1 MLVGVS
7 LIVDE
12 VDDNDTSVVMI
23 DVTGGGGTFTSK
35 EVPWGKILAILLPL
49 CILILLLVS
58 IAIGVVI
65 SYVSDLFQL
74 SEGQYGDGDEYG
86 YRLDIDSD
94 LYFDLG
100 ANKNGFQ
107 ANDEIPS
114 FDSTVYIEGTC
125 IDEPDYYCGGSGV
138 IVSSRWV
145 FTAAHVAIDLDV
157 SDTYVVIGSDYEN
170 YEDAVAVSE
179 IFVHPSYIDEEYD
192 YDFAMLKLE
201 WNVNQQYVAGWVGDR
216 EDLDLISREAY
227 ISGFGDLDEEFADCG
242 KACLEDQ
249 SGYFSQ
255 RRAWTNIIDRVTGS
269 ATTGN
274 SYIVYDF
281 DSPDGKNN
289 SLRKGSSGFSY
300 DQGDFSYAGK
310 GSSSQEPTNLEGTS
324 VFGDSGGPMYAN
336 LGGEWL
342 VVAVTA
348 HGGEYSDYGDVAFNS
363 RVSVYYDWICSHSDS
378 GARITNC

>member
-1 MLVGVS
+1 M
-7 LIVDE
+7 DE
-12 VDDNDTSVVMI
+12 LDDNDASVIVI
-23 DVTGGGGTFTSK
+23 DVTGAGADFTNK
-35 EVPWGKILAILLPL
+35 AVPWGKILAFLLPL
-49 CILILLLVS
+49 GILFLLLVS
-58 IAIGVVI
+58 ISVGVVI
-65 SYVSDLFQL
+65 SYVSDLL
-74 SEGQYGDGDEYG
+74 EMPEGQLGDGDEYG
-86 YRLDIDSD
+86 YRLDVDSD

-100 ANKNGFQ
+100 ANKNGFR
-107 ANDEIPS
+107 ANGEIPS

-125 IDEPDYYCGGSGV
+125 IDEPDYYCSGSGV

-157 SDTYVVIGSDYEN
+157 SDTYVAIGSDYEN
-170 YEDAVAVSE
+170 YEDAVSVSE
-179 IFVHPSYIDEEYD
+179 IFIHPSYKDEDYD
-192 YDFAMLKLE
+192 YDFAILKLGRS
-201 WNVNQQYVAGWVGDR
+201 VNQQYISEWVGDR
-216 EDLDLISREAY
+216 EDFDLINSKAY

-281 DSPDGKNN
+281 DSPDGENN

-310 GSSSQEPTNLEGTS
+310 GSSSQVSTNLEGTS

-336 LGGEWL
+336 LEGEWL

>member
-1 MLVGVS
+1 MLEEIG
-7 LIVDE
+7 LIVEE
-12 VDDNDTSVVMI
+12 VDNNQPPVVII
-23 DVTGGGGTFTSK
+23 DIEKDRSNSHNK
-35 EVPWGKILAILLPL
+35 AVPWGKILAILLPI
-49 CILILLLVS
+49 CVLILLLVS

-65 SYVSDLFQL
+65 SYVSDLFEL
-74 SEGQYGDGDEYG
+74 PEGQFGDGDEYG

-100 ANKNGFQ
+100 ANKNGFG

-114 FDSTVYIEGTC
+114 FDSTVFIQGTC
-125 IDEPDYYCGGSGV
+125 IDDPEYYCSGSGV
-138 IVSSRWV
+138 VISSRWV
-145 FTAAHVAIDLDV
+145 FTAAHVAIGLDV

-170 YEDAVAVSE
+170 YEDAIAVSE
-179 IFVHPSYIDEEYD
+179 IFIYPSYKDEEYN

-201 WNVNQQYVAGWVGDR
+201 WSVNQQYISGWVGDR
-216 EDLDLISREAY
+216 EDLDLINSKAY

-242 KACLEDQ
+242 KACLDDQ
-249 SGYFSQ
+249 DGYFSQ

-269 ATTGN
+269 TTTGN

-289 SLRKGSSGFSY
+289 SLRKGNSGFSY

-310 GSSSQEPTNLEGTS
+310 GSSSSDPTNLEGTS

-336 LGGEWL
+336 LEGEWL

-363 RVSVYYDWICSHSDS
+363 RVSVYYDWICSHSNND
-378 GARITNC
+378 ARITNC

>member
-1 MLVGVS
+1 M
-7 LIVDE
+7 DE
-12 VDDNDTSVVMI
+12 VDDNGPSVVII
-23 DVTGGGGTFTSK
+23 DVK
-35 EVPWGKILAILLPL
+35 ENRPNSHKKAVPWSKILAILLPI
-49 CILILLLVS
+49 CVLILLLVS

-65 SYVSDLFQL
+65 SYVSDLFEL
-74 SEGQYGDGDEYG
+74 PEGQSGDGDEYG

-107 ANDEIPS
+107 ANDEVPS
-114 FDSTVYIEGTC
+114 FDSTVFIEGTC
-125 IDEPDYYCGGSGV
+125 IDDPEYYCSGSGV
-138 IVSSRWV
+138 VISSRWV
-145 FTAAHVAIDLDV
+145 FTAAHVAIGLDV

-170 YEDAVAVSE
+170 YEDAIAVSE
-179 IFVHPSYIDEEYD
+179 IFIHPSYKDEEYD

-201 WNVNQQYVAGWVGDR
+201 WSVNQQYISGWVGDR
-216 EDLDLISREAY
+216 EDLDLINSKAY

-249 SGYFSQ
+249 NGYFSQ

-269 ATTGN
+269 TTIGN

-289 SLRKGSSGFSY
+289 SLRKGNSGFSY

-336 LGGEWL
+336 IDGAWL

-363 RVSVYYDWICSHSDS
+363 RVSVYYDWICSHSNSD
-378 GARITNC
+378 ARITNC

>member
-1 MLVGVS
+1 MHEEADNVS
-7 LIVDE
+7 SIL
-12 VDDNDTSVVMI
+12 MI
-23 DVTGGGGTFTSK
+23 DTAGGELNVTK
-35 EVPWGKILAILLPL
+35 NAIPWTKILAILVP
-49 CILILLLVS
+49 IGIFIVLLVS
-58 IAIGVVI
+58 ISIGVVI
-65 SYVSDLFQL
+65 SYVKELVAEP
-74 SEGQYGDGDEYG
+74 EGEYGDGDEYG
-86 YRLDIDSD
+86 YRLDVDSD

-100 ANKNGFQ
+100 ANKNGFW

-125 IDEPDYYCGGSGV
+125 MDDPEYYCSGSGV

-170 YEDAVAVSE
+170 YEDAVYVSE
-179 IFVHPSYIDEEYD
+179 IFIHPSYKDEDFD
-192 YDFAMLKLE
+192 YDFAMLKLGRS
-201 WNVNQQYVAGWVGDR
+201 VNQQYIAGWVGDR
-216 EDLDLISREAY
+216 EDLDLVSTKAY
-227 ISGFGDLDEEFADCG
+227 VSGFGDLDEEFADCG

-249 SGYFSQ
+249 SGFFSQ
-255 RRAWTNIIDRVTGS
+255 RRAWTNIIDRVTGGE
-269 ATTGN
+269 ATGN

-310 GSSSQEPTNLEGTS
+310 GSSSQEPTNLEGSS

-336 LGGEWL
+336 LEGVWL

>member
-348 HGGEYSDYGDVAFNS
+348 HGGEYSDYGDVSFNS

>member
-1 MLVGVS
+1 
-7 LIVDE
+7 VDE
-12 VDDNDTSVVMI
+12 MDDNGSPVVII
-23 DVTGGGGTFTSK
+23 DVTRNRANMPNKAF
-35 EVPWGKILAILLPL
+35 PWGKILAILLPL

-65 SYVSDLFQL
+65 SYVSDLFKL
-74 SEGQYGDGDEYG
+74 PEGQSGDGDEYG

-100 ANKNGFQ
+100 ANRNGFQ
-107 ANDEIPS
+107 VNDEIPS

-125 IDEPDYYCGGSGV
+125 IDDPDYYCSGSGV

-170 YEDAVAVSE
+170 YEDAVSVSE
-179 IFVHPSYIDEEYD
+179 IFIHPSYKDEDYD
-192 YDFAMLKLE
+192 YDFAMLKLD
-201 WNVNQQYVAGWVGDR
+201 WGVNQQYITGWIGDR
-216 EDLDLISREAY
+216 EDLDLISTKAY

-242 KACLEDQ
+242 KACLEDN

-269 ATTGN
+269 ANSGN

-281 DSPDGKNN
+281 DSPDGNNN

-336 LGGEWL
+336 LDGVWL

-363 RVSVYYDWICSHSDS
+363 RVSVYYDWICSHSET

>member
-1 MLVGVS
+1 VNG
-7 LIVDE
+7 
-12 VDDNDTSVVMI
+12 VDDNDASLVMI
-23 DVTGGGGTFTSK
+23 DVAGGKSNTTNKGISF
-35 EVPWGKILAILLPL
+35 GKILAVLLSL
-49 CILILLLVS
+49 GVLFLILLS
-58 IAIGVVI
+58 ISIGIVI
-65 SYVSDLFQL
+65 SYVSDLFEMP
-74 SEGQYGDGDEYG
+74 EGQSGDGDEYG
-86 YRLDIDSD
+86 YRLDVDSD

-100 ANKNGFQ
+100 ANKNGFW

-125 IDEPDYYCGGSGV
+125 IDDPEYYCTGSGV

-170 YEDAVAVSE
+170 YEDAVYVSE
-179 IFVHPSYIDEEYD
+179 IFIHPSYKDEGYH
-192 YDFAMLKLE
+192 YDFAVLKLGRS
-201 WNVNQQYVAGWVGDR
+201 VNQQYIAGWIGDR
-216 EDLDLISREAY
+216 EDLDLISTKAY
-227 ISGFGDLDEEFADCG
+227 ISGFGGLDEEFADCG

-249 SGYFSQ
+249 SGFFSQ
-255 RRAWTNIIDRVTGS
+255 RRAWTNIIDRVTGGG
-269 ATTGN
+269 TTGN

-310 GSSSQEPTNLEGTS
+310 GSSSQEPTNLEGSS

-336 LGGEWL
+336 LEGVWL

>member
-1 MLVGVS
+1 M
-7 LIVDE
+7 DE
-12 VDDNDTSVVMI
+12 LDDNDASVIVI
-23 DVTGGGGTFTSK
+23 DVTGAGADFTNK
-35 EVPWGKILAILLPL
+35 AVPWGKILAFLLPL
-49 CILILLLVS
+49 GILFLLLVS
-58 IAIGVVI
+58 ISVGVVI
-65 SYVSDLFQL
+65 SYVSDLL
-74 SEGQYGDGDEYG
+74 EMPEGQLGDGDEYG
-86 YRLDIDSD
+86 YRLDVDSD

-100 ANKNGFQ
+100 ANKNGFR
-107 ANDEIPS
+107 ANGEIPS

-125 IDEPDYYCGGSGV
+125 IDEPDYYCSGSGV

-157 SDTYVVIGSDYEN
+157 SDTYVAIGSDYEN
-170 YEDAVAVSE
+170 YEDVVSVSE
-179 IFVHPSYIDEEYD
+179 IFIHPSYKDEDYD
-192 YDFAMLKLE
+192 YDFAILKLGRS
-201 WNVNQQYVAGWVGDR
+201 VNQQYISEWVGDR
-216 EDLDLISREAY
+216 EDFDLINSKAY

-269 ATTGN
+269 STTGN

-281 DSPDGKNN
+281 DSPDGENN

-310 GSSSQEPTNLEGTS
+310 GSSSQEATNLEGTS

-336 LGGEWL
+336 LEGEWL

>member
-1 MLVGVS
+1 M
-7 LIVDE
+7 DE
-12 VDDNDTSVVMI
+12 VDDNGPSVVII
-23 DVTGGGGTFTSK
+23 DVK
-35 EVPWGKILAILLPL
+35 ENRPNLHKKAVPWSKILAILLPI
-49 CILILLLVS
+49 CVLILLLVS

-65 SYVSDLFQL
+65 SYVSDLFEL
-74 SEGQYGDGDEYG
+74 PEGQSGDGDEYG

-107 ANDEIPS
+107 ANDEVPS
-114 FDSTVYIEGTC
+114 FDSTVFIEGTC
-125 IDEPDYYCGGSGV
+125 IDDPEYYCSGSGV
-138 IVSSRWV
+138 VISSRWV
-145 FTAAHVAIDLDV
+145 FTAAHVAIGLDV

-170 YEDAVAVSE
+170 YEDAIAVSE
-179 IFVHPSYIDEEYD
+179 IFIHPSYKDEEYD

-201 WNVNQQYVAGWVGDR
+201 WSVNQQYISGWVGDR
-216 EDLDLISREAY
+216 EDLDLINSKAY

-249 SGYFSQ
+249 NGYFSQ

-269 ATTGN
+269 TTTGN

-289 SLRKGSSGFSY
+289 SLRKGNSGFSY

-336 LGGEWL
+336 IDGAWL

-363 RVSVYYDWICSHSDS
+363 RVSVYYDWICSHSNSD
-378 GARITNC
+378 ARITNC

>member
-1 MLVGVS
+1 VNG
-7 LIVDE
+7 
-12 VDDNDTSVVMI
+12 VDDNEASVVMI
-23 DVTGGGGTFTSK
+23 DVAGGKSNTTNNTISF
-35 EVPWGKILAILLPL
+35 GKILAVLLSL
-49 CILILLLVS
+49 GVLFLILLS
-58 IAIGVVI
+58 ISIGIVI
-65 SYVSDLFQL
+65 SYVSDLFEMP
-74 SEGQYGDGDEYG
+74 EGQSGDGDEYG

-114 FDSTVYIEGTC
+114 FDSTVFVEGTC
-125 IDEPDYYCGGSGV
+125 MDDPEFYCTGSGV

-170 YEDAVAVSE
+170 YEDAVSVSE
-179 IFVHPSYIDEEYD
+179 IFIHPSYKDEEYD

-201 WNVNQQYVAGWVGDR
+201 WSVNQQYVAGWVGDR
-216 EDLDLISREAY
+216 EDLDLISTKAY
-227 ISGFGDLDEEFADCG
+227 ISGFGGLDEEFADCG

-310 GSSSQEPTNLEGTS
+310 GSSSQVPTNLEGTS
-324 VFGDSGGPMYAN
+324 VPGDSGGPMYAN
-336 LGGEWL
+336 LDGGWL

>member
-1 MLVGVS
+1 M
-7 LIVDE
+7 DE
-12 VDDNDTSVVMI
+12 VDDNGPSVVII
-23 DVTGGGGTFTSK
+23 DVK
-35 EVPWGKILAILLPL
+35 ENRPNSHKKAVSWSKILAILLPI
-49 CILILLLVS
+49 CVLILLLVS

-65 SYVSDLFQL
+65 SYVSDLFEL
-74 SEGQYGDGDEYG
+74 PEGQSGDGDEYG

-107 ANDEIPS
+107 ANDEVPS
-114 FDSTVYIEGTC
+114 FDSTVFIEGTC
-125 IDEPDYYCGGSGV
+125 IDDPEYYCSGSGV
-138 IVSSRWV
+138 VISSRWV
-145 FTAAHVAIDLDV
+145 FTAAHVAIGLDV

-170 YEDAVAVSE
+170 YEDAIAVSE
-179 IFVHPSYIDEEYD
+179 IFIHPSYKDEEYD

-201 WNVNQQYVAGWVGDR
+201 WSVNQQYISGWVGDR
-216 EDLDLISREAY
+216 EDLDLINSKAY

-249 SGYFSQ
+249 NGYFSQ

-269 ATTGN
+269 TTIGN

-289 SLRKGSSGFSY
+289 SLRKGNSGFSY

-336 LGGEWL
+336 IDGAWL

-363 RVSVYYDWICSHSDS
+363 RVSVYYDWICSHSNSD
-378 GARITNC
+378 ARITNC

>member
-1 MLVGVS
+1 M
-7 LIVDE
+7 DE
-12 VDDNDTSVVMI
+12 VDDNGPSVVII
-23 DVTGGGGTFTSK
+23 DVK
-35 EVPWGKILAILLPL
+35 ENRPNSHKKAVPWSKILAILLPI
-49 CILILLLVS
+49 CVLILLLVS

-65 SYVSDLFQL
+65 SYVSDLFEL
-74 SEGQYGDGDEYG
+74 PEGQFGDGDEYG
-86 YRLDIDSD
+86 YRLDVDSD

-100 ANKNGFQ
+100 ANKNGFR

-114 FDSTVYIEGTC
+114 FDSTVFIEGTC
-125 IDEPDYYCGGSGV
+125 IDDPEYYCSGSGV
-138 IVSSRWV
+138 VISARWV
-145 FTAAHVAIDLDV
+145 FTAAHVAIGLDV

-170 YEDAVAVSE
+170 YEDAIAVSE
-179 IFVHPSYIDEEYD
+179 IFIHPSYKDEEYD

-201 WNVNQQYVAGWVGDR
+201 WSVNQQYISGWVGDR
-216 EDLDLISREAY
+216 EDLDLINSKAY

-249 SGYFSQ
+249 NGYFSQ

-269 ATTGN
+269 TTIGN

-289 SLRKGSSGFSY
+289 SLRKGNSGFSY

-336 LGGEWL
+336 IDGAWL

-363 RVSVYYDWICSHSDS
+363 RVSVYYDWICSHSNSD
-378 GARITNC
+378 ARITNC

>member
-1 MLVGVS
+1 M
-7 LIVDE
+7 DE
-12 VDDNDTSVVMI
+12 LDDNDASVIVI
-23 DVTGGGGTFTSK
+23 DVTGAGADFTNK
-35 EVPWGKILAILLPL
+35 AVPWGKILAFLLPL
-49 CILILLLVS
+49 GILFLLLVS
-58 IAIGVVI
+58 ISVGVVI
-65 SYVSDLFQL
+65 SYVSDLL
-74 SEGQYGDGDEYG
+74 EMPEGQLGDGDEYG
-86 YRLDIDSD
+86 YRLDVDSD

-100 ANKNGFQ
+100 ANKNGFR
-107 ANDEIPS
+107 ANGEIPS

-125 IDEPDYYCGGSGV
+125 IDEPDYYCSGSGV

-157 SDTYVVIGSDYEN
+157 SDTYVAIGSDYEN
-170 YEDAVAVSE
+170 YEDVVSVSE
-179 IFVHPSYIDEEYD
+179 IFIHPSYKDEDYD
-192 YDFAMLKLE
+192 YDFAILKLGRS
-201 WNVNQQYVAGWVGDR
+201 VNQQYISEWVGDR
-216 EDLDLISREAY
+216 EDFDLINSKAY

-281 DSPDGKNN
+281 DSPDGENN

-300 DQGDFSYAGK
+300 DQGDLSYAGK
-310 GSSSQEPTNLEGTS
+310 GSSSQEATNLEGTS

-336 LGGEWL
+336 LEGEWL

>member
-1 MLVGVS
+1 M
-7 LIVDE
+7 DE
-12 VDDNDTSVVMI
+12 VDDNGPSVVII
-23 DVTGGGGTFTSK
+23 DVK
-35 EVPWGKILAILLPL
+35 ENRPNSHKKAVPWSKILAILLPI
-49 CILILLLVS
+49 CVLILLLVS
-58 IAIGVVI
+58 ITIGVVI
-65 SYVSDLFQL
+65 SYVSDLFEL
-74 SEGQYGDGDEYG
+74 PEGQSGDGDEYG

-107 ANDEIPS
+107 ANDEVPS
-114 FDSTVYIEGTC
+114 FDSTVFIEGTC
-125 IDEPDYYCGGSGV
+125 IDDPEYYCSGSGV
-138 IVSSRWV
+138 VISSRWV
-145 FTAAHVAIDLDV
+145 FTAAHVAIGLDV

-170 YEDAVAVSE
+170 YEDAIAVSE
-179 IFVHPSYIDEEYD
+179 IFIHPSYKDEEYD

-201 WNVNQQYVAGWVGDR
+201 WSVNQQYISGWVGDR
-216 EDLDLISREAY
+216 EDLDLINSKAY

-249 SGYFSQ
+249 NGYFSQ

-269 ATTGN
+269 TTIGN

-289 SLRKGSSGFSY
+289 SLRKGNSGFSY

-336 LGGEWL
+336 IDGAWL

-363 RVSVYYDWICSHSDS
+363 RVSVYYDWICSHSNSD
-378 GARITNC
+378 ARITNC

>member
-1 MLVGVS
+1 
-7 LIVDE
+7 
-12 VDDNDTSVVMI
+12 MI
-23 DVTGGGGTFTSK
+23 DVAGGKSNTTNNTIPF
-35 EVPWGKILAILLPL
+35 GKILAVLLSL
-49 CILILLLVS
+49 GVLFLILLS
-58 IAIGVVI
+58 ISIGIVI
-65 SYVSDLFQL
+65 SYVSDLFEMP
-74 SEGQYGDGDEYG
+74 EGQSGDGDEYG

-114 FDSTVYIEGTC
+114 FDSTVFVEGTC
-125 IDEPDYYCGGSGV
+125 MDDPEFYCTGSGV

-170 YEDAVAVSE
+170 YEDAVSVSE
-179 IFVHPSYIDEEYD
+179 IFIHPSYKDEEYD

-201 WNVNQQYVAGWVGDR
+201 WGVNQQYVAGWVGDR
-216 EDLDLISREAY
+216 EDLDLISTKAY

-274 SYIVYDF
+274 SYIVFDF

-324 VFGDSGGPMYAN
+324 VPGDSGGPMYAN
-336 LGGEWL
+336 LEGGWL

-348 HGGEYSDYGDVAFNS
+348 HGGAYSDYGDVAFNS
-363 RVSVYYDWICSHSDS
+363 RVSVYYDWICSHSET

>member
-1 MLVGVS
+1 M
-7 LIVDE
+7 DE
-12 VDDNDTSVVMI
+12 LDDNGPSVVII
-23 DVTGGGGTFTSK
+23 DVK
-35 EVPWGKILAILLPL
+35 ENRPNSHKKAVPWSKILAILLPI
-49 CILILLLVS
+49 CVLILLLVS

-65 SYVSDLFQL
+65 SYVSDLFEL
-74 SEGQYGDGDEYG
+74 PEGQSGDGDEYG

-107 ANDEIPS
+107 ANDEVPS
-114 FDSTVYIEGTC
+114 FDSTVFIEGTC
-125 IDEPDYYCGGSGV
+125 IDDPEYYCSGSGV
-138 IVSSRWV
+138 VISSRWV
-145 FTAAHVAIDLDV
+145 FTAAHVAIGLDV

-170 YEDAVAVSE
+170 YEDAIAVSE
-179 IFVHPSYIDEEYD
+179 IFIHPSYRDEEYD

-201 WNVNQQYVAGWVGDR
+201 WSVNQQYISGWVGDR
-216 EDLDLISREAY
+216 EDLNLINSKAY

-249 SGYFSQ
+249 NGYFSQ

-269 ATTGN
+269 TTIGN

-289 SLRKGSSGFSY
+289 SLRKGNSGFSY

-336 LGGEWL
+336 IDGAWL

-363 RVSVYYDWICSHSDS
+363 RVSVYYDWICSHSNSD
-378 GARITNC
+378 ARITNC

>member
-12 VDDNDTSVVMI
+12 VNENDTSIVMI
-23 DVTGGGGTFTSK
+23 DVTGGGGDITK
-35 EVPWGKILAILLPL
+35 KVVPWGKILAVLLSL
-49 CILILLLVS
+49 GVLFLILLS
-58 IAIGVVI
+58 ISIGIVI
-65 SYVSDLFQL
+65 SYVSDLFEMP
-74 SEGQYGDGDEYG
+74 EGQSGDGDEYG

-114 FDSTVYIEGTC
+114 FDSTVFVEGTC
-125 IDEPDYYCGGSGV
+125 MDDPEFYCTGSGV

-170 YEDAVAVSE
+170 YEDAVSVSE
-179 IFVHPSYIDEEYD
+179 IFIHPSYKDEEYD

-201 WNVNQQYVAGWVGDR
+201 WSVNQQYVAGWVGDR
-216 EDLDLISREAY
+216 EDLDLISTKAY

-274 SYIVYDF
+274 SYIVFDF

-324 VFGDSGGPMYAN
+324 VPGDSGGPMYAN
-336 LGGEWL
+336 LEGGWL

-348 HGGEYSDYGDVAFNS
+348 HGGAYSDYGDVAFNS
-363 RVSVYYDWICSHSDS
+363 RVSVYYDWICSHSET

>member
-1 MLVGVS
+1 
-7 LIVDE
+7 VDE
-12 VDDNDTSVVMI
+12 LDDNDASVIVI
-23 DVTGGGGTFTSK
+23 DVTGAGADFTNK
-35 EVPWGKILAILLPL
+35 AVPWGKILAFLLPL
-49 CILILLLVS
+49 GILFLLLVS
-58 IAIGVVI
+58 ISVGVVI
-65 SYVSDLFQL
+65 SYVSDLL
-74 SEGQYGDGDEYG
+74 EMPEGQLGDGDEYG
-86 YRLDIDSD
+86 YRLDVDSD

-100 ANKNGFQ
+100 ANKNGFR
-107 ANDEIPS
+107 ANGEIPS

-125 IDEPDYYCGGSGV
+125 IDEPDYYCSGSGV

-157 SDTYVVIGSDYEN
+157 SDTYVAIGSDYEN
-170 YEDAVAVSE
+170 YEDAVSVSE
-179 IFVHPSYIDEEYD
+179 IFIHPSYKDEDYD
-192 YDFAMLKLE
+192 YDFAILKLGRS
-201 WNVNQQYVAGWVGDR
+201 VNQQYISEWVGDR
-216 EDLDLISREAY
+216 EDFDLINSKAY

-269 ATTGN
+269 STTGN

-281 DSPDGKNN
+281 DSPDGENN

-310 GSSSQEPTNLEGTS
+310 GSSSQESTNLEGTS

-336 LGGEWL
+336 LEGEWL

>member
-1 MLVGVS
+1 MNG
-7 LIVDE
+7 
-12 VDDNDTSVVMI
+12 VDDNEASVVMI
-23 DVTGGGGTFTSK
+23 DVAGGKSNTTNNTIPF
-35 EVPWGKILAILLPL
+35 GKILAVLLSL
-49 CILILLLVS
+49 GVLFLILLS
-58 IAIGVVI
+58 ISIGIVI
-65 SYVSDLFQL
+65 SYVSDLFEMP
-74 SEGQYGDGDEYG
+74 EGQSGDGDEYG

-114 FDSTVYIEGTC
+114 FDSTVFVEGTC
-125 IDEPDYYCGGSGV
+125 MDDPEFYCTGSGV

-170 YEDAVAVSE
+170 YEDAVSVSE
-179 IFVHPSYIDEEYD
+179 IFIHPSYKDEEYD

-201 WNVNQQYVAGWVGDR
+201 WGVNQQYVAGWVGDR
-216 EDLDLISREAY
+216 EDLDLISTKAY

-274 SYIVYDF
+274 SYIVFDF

-324 VFGDSGGPMYAN
+324 VPGDSGGPMYAN
-336 LGGEWL
+336 LEGGWL

-348 HGGEYSDYGDVAFNS
+348 HGGAYSDYGDVAFNS
-363 RVSVYYDWICSHSDS
+363 RVSVYYDWICSHSET

>member
-1 MLVGVS
+1 MNG
-7 LIVDE
+7 
-12 VDDNDTSVVMI
+12 VDDNEASVVMI
-23 DVTGGGGTFTSK
+23 DVAGGKSNTTNKGISF
-35 EVPWGKILAILLPL
+35 GKILAVLLSL
-49 CILILLLVS
+49 GVLFLILLS
-58 IAIGVVI
+58 ISIGIVI
-65 SYVSDLFQL
+65 SYVSDLFEMP
-74 SEGQYGDGDEYG
+74 EGQSGDGDEYG

-125 IDEPDYYCGGSGV
+125 IDDPEYYCTGSGV

-170 YEDAVAVSE
+170 YEDAVYVSE
-179 IFVHPSYIDEEYD
+179 IFLHPSYKDEGYH
-192 YDFAMLKLE
+192 YDFAMLKLGRS
-201 WNVNQQYVAGWVGDR
+201 VNQQYIAGWIGDR
-216 EDLDLISREAY
+216 EDLDLISTKAY
-227 ISGFGDLDEEFADCG
+227 ISGFGELDEEFADCG

-249 SGYFSQ
+249 SGFFSQ
-255 RRAWTNIIDRVTGS
+255 RRAWTNIIDRVTGDE
-269 ATTGN
+269 TTGN

-281 DSPDGKNN
+281 DSLDGNNN

-336 LGGEWL
+336 LEGGWL

>member
-1 MLVGVS
+1 M
-7 LIVDE
+7 DE
-12 VDDNDTSVVMI
+12 LDDNDASVIVI
-23 DVTGGGGTFTSK
+23 DVTGAGADFTNK
-35 EVPWGKILAILLPL
+35 AVPWGKILAFLLPL
-49 CILILLLVS
+49 GILFLLLVS
-58 IAIGVVI
+58 ISVGVVI
-65 SYVSDLFQL
+65 SYVSDLL
-74 SEGQYGDGDEYG
+74 EMPEGQLGDGDEYG
-86 YRLDIDSD
+86 YRLDVDSD

-100 ANKNGFQ
+100 ANKNGFR
-107 ANDEIPS
+107 ANGEIPS

-125 IDEPDYYCGGSGV
+125 IDEPDYYCSGSGV

-157 SDTYVVIGSDYEN
+157 SDTYVAIGSDYEN
-170 YEDAVAVSE
+170 YEDVVSVSE
-179 IFVHPSYIDEEYD
+179 IFIHPSYKDEDYD
-192 YDFAMLKLE
+192 YDFAILKLGRS
-201 WNVNQQYVAGWVGDR
+201 VNQQYISEWVGDR
-216 EDLDLISREAY
+216 EDFDLINSKAY

-281 DSPDGKNN
+281 DSPDGENN

-310 GSSSQEPTNLEGTS
+310 GSSSQESTNLEGTS

-336 LGGEWL
+336 LEGEWL

>member
-1 MLVGVS
+1 M
-7 LIVDE
+7 DE
-12 VDDNDTSVVMI
+12 LDDNFASVIVI
-23 DVTGGGGTFTSK
+23 DVTGAGADFTNK
-35 EVPWGKILAILLPL
+35 AVPWGKILAFLLPL
-49 CILILLLVS
+49 GILFLLLVS
-58 IAIGVVI
+58 ISVGVVI
-65 SYVSDLFQL
+65 SYVSDLL
-74 SEGQYGDGDEYG
+74 EMPEGQLGDGDEYG
-86 YRLDIDSD
+86 YRLDVDSD

-100 ANKNGFQ
+100 ANKNGFR
-107 ANDEIPS
+107 ANGEIPS

-125 IDEPDYYCGGSGV
+125 IDEPDYYCSGSGV

-170 YEDAVAVSE
+170 YEDAVSVSE
-179 IFVHPSYIDEEYD
+179 IFIHPSYKDEDYD
-192 YDFAMLKLE
+192 YDFAILKLGRS
-201 WNVNQQYVAGWVGDR
+201 VNQQYISEWVGDR
-216 EDLDLISREAY
+216 EDFDLINSKAY

-281 DSPDGKNN
+281 DSPDGENN

-310 GSSSQEPTNLEGTS
+310 GSSSQESTNLEGTS

-336 LGGEWL
+336 LEGEWL

>member
-1 MLVGVS
+1 M
-7 LIVDE
+7 DE
-12 VDDNDTSVVMI
+12 LDDNDASVIVI
-23 DVTGGGGTFTSK
+23 DVTGAGADFTNK
-35 EVPWGKILAILLPL
+35 AVPWGKILAFLLPL
-49 CILILLLVS
+49 GILFLLLVS
-58 IAIGVVI
+58 ISVGVVI
-65 SYVSDLFQL
+65 SYVSDLL
-74 SEGQYGDGDEYG
+74 EMPEGQLGDGDEYG
-86 YRLDIDSD
+86 YRLDVDSD

-100 ANKNGFQ
+100 ANKNGFR
-107 ANDEIPS
+107 ANGEIPS

-125 IDEPDYYCGGSGV
+125 IDEPDYYCSGSGV

-170 YEDAVAVSE
+170 YEDAVSVSE
-179 IFVHPSYIDEEYD
+179 IFIHPSYKYEDYH
-192 YDFAMLKLE
+192 YDFALLKLGRS
-201 WNVNQQYVAGWVGDR
+201 VAQQYIGEWVGDR
-216 EDLDLISREAY
+216 GDLDLINSKAY

-310 GSSSQEPTNLEGTS
+310 GNSSQDPTNLEGTS

-336 LGGEWL
+336 IDGVWL
-342 VVAVTA
+342 VVAVTG
-348 HGGEYSDYGDVAFNS
+348 HGSEFSDYGDVAFNS
-363 RVSVYYDWICSHSDS
+363 RVSVYFDWICSHSET
-378 GARITNC
+378 GASITNC

>member
-1 MLVGVS
+1 
-7 LIVDE
+7 VDE
-12 VDDNDTSVVMI
+12 LDDNDASVIVI
-23 DVTGGGGTFTSK
+23 DVTGAGADFTNK
-35 EVPWGKILAILLPL
+35 AVPWGKILAFLLPL
-49 CILILLLVS
+49 GILFLLLVS
-58 IAIGVVI
+58 ISVGVVI
-65 SYVSDLFQL
+65 SYVSDLL
-74 SEGQYGDGDEYG
+74 EMPEGQLGDGDEYG
-86 YRLDIDSD
+86 YRLDVDSD

-100 ANKNGFQ
+100 ANKNGFR
-107 ANDEIPS
+107 ANGEIPS

-125 IDEPDYYCGGSGV
+125 IDEPDYYCSGSGV

-157 SDTYVVIGSDYEN
+157 SDTYVAIGSDYEN
-170 YEDAVAVSE
+170 YEDAVSVSE
-179 IFVHPSYIDEEYD
+179 IFIHPSYKDEDYD
-192 YDFAMLKLE
+192 YDFAILKLGRS
-201 WNVNQQYVAGWVGDR
+201 VNQQYISEWVGDR
-216 EDLDLISREAY
+216 EDFDLINSKAY

-281 DSPDGKNN
+281 DSPDGENN

-310 GSSSQEPTNLEGTS
+310 GSSSQVSTNLEGTS

-336 LGGEWL
+336 LEGEWL

>member
-1 MLVGVS
+1 M
-7 LIVDE
+7 DE
-12 VDDNDTSVVMI
+12 LDDNDASVIVI
-23 DVTGGGGTFTSK
+23 DVTGAGADFTNK
-35 EVPWGKILAILLPL
+35 AVPWGKILAFLLPL
-49 CILILLLVS
+49 GILFLLLVS
-58 IAIGVVI
+58 ISVGVVI
-65 SYVSDLFQL
+65 SYVSDLL
-74 SEGQYGDGDEYG
+74 EMPEGQLGDGDEYG
-86 YRLDIDSD
+86 YRLDVDSD

-100 ANKNGFQ
+100 ANKNGFR
-107 ANDEIPS
+107 ANGEIPS

-125 IDEPDYYCGGSGV
+125 IDEPDYYCSGSGV

-157 SDTYVVIGSDYEN
+157 SDTYVAIGSDYEN
-170 YEDAVAVSE
+170 YEDVVSVSE
-179 IFVHPSYIDEEYD
+179 IFIHPSYKDEDYD
-192 YDFAMLKLE
+192 YDFAILKLGRS
-201 WNVNQQYVAGWVGDR
+201 VNQQYISEWVGDR
-216 EDLDLISREAY
+216 EDFDLINSKAY

-269 ATTGN
+269 STTGN

-281 DSPDGKNN
+281 DSPDGENN

-310 GSSSQEPTNLEGTS
+310 GSSSQESTNLEGTS

-336 LGGEWL
+336 LEGEWL

>member
-1 MLVGVS
+1 VNG
-7 LIVDE
+7 
-12 VDDNDTSVVMI
+12 VDDNEASVVMI
-23 DVTGGGGTFTSK
+23 DVAGGKSNTTNNTISF
-35 EVPWGKILAILLPL
+35 GKILAVLLSL
-49 CILILLLVS
+49 GVLFLILLS
-58 IAIGVVI
+58 ISIGIVI
-65 SYVSDLFQL
+65 SYVSDLFEMP
-74 SEGQYGDGDEYG
+74 EGQSGDGDEYG

-114 FDSTVYIEGTC
+114 FDSTVFVEGTC
-125 IDEPDYYCGGSGV
+125 MDDPEFYCTGSGV

-170 YEDAVAVSE
+170 YEDAVSVSE
-179 IFVHPSYIDEEYD
+179 IFIHPSYKDEEYD

-201 WNVNQQYVAGWVGDR
+201 WGVNQQYVAGWVGDR
-216 EDLDLISREAY
+216 EDLDLISTKAY

-274 SYIVYDF
+274 SYIVFDF

-310 GSSSQEPTNLEGTS
+310 GSSSQVPTNLEGTS
-324 VFGDSGGPMYAN
+324 VPGDSGGPMYAN
-336 LGGEWL
+336 LDGGWL

>member
-1 MLVGVS
+1 MNG
-7 LIVDE
+7 
-12 VDDNDTSVVMI
+12 VDDNEASVVMI
-23 DVTGGGGTFTSK
+23 DVAGGKSNTTNNTISF
-35 EVPWGKILAILLPL
+35 GKILAVLSALGVL
-49 CILILLLVS
+49 FLILLS
-58 IAIGVVI
+58 ISIGIVI
-65 SYVSDLFQL
+65 SYVSDLFEMP
-74 SEGQYGDGDEYG
+74 EGQSGDGDEYG

-114 FDSTVYIEGTC
+114 FDSTVYVQGTC
-125 IDEPDYYCGGSGV
+125 MDDPEFYCSGSGV

-145 FTAAHVAIDLDV
+145 FTAAHVAIDLDI

-170 YEDAVAVSE
+170 YEDAVSVSE
-179 IFVHPSYIDEEYD
+179 IFIHPSYKDEEYD

-201 WNVNQQYVAGWVGDR
+201 WSVNQQYVAGWVGDR
-216 EDLDLISREAY
+216 EDLDLISTKAY
-227 ISGFGDLDEEFADCG
+227 ISGFGGLDEEFADCG

-274 SYIVYDF
+274 SYIVFDF

-310 GSSSQEPTNLEGTS
+310 GSSSQVPTNLEGTS
-324 VFGDSGGPMYAN
+324 VPGDSGGPMYAN
-336 LGGEWL
+336 LDGGWL

>member
-1 MLVGVS
+1 M
-7 LIVDE
+7 DE
-12 VDDNDTSVVMI
+12 LDDNDASVIVI
-23 DVTGGGGTFTSK
+23 DVTGAGADFTNK
-35 EVPWGKILAILLPL
+35 AVPWGKILAFLLPL
-49 CILILLLVS
+49 GILFLLLVS
-58 IAIGVVI
+58 ISVGVVI
-65 SYVSDLFQL
+65 SYVSDLL
-74 SEGQYGDGDEYG
+74 EMPEGQLGDGDEYG
-86 YRLDIDSD
+86 YRLDVDSD

-100 ANKNGFQ
+100 ANKNGFR
-107 ANDEIPS
+107 ANGEIPS

-125 IDEPDYYCGGSGV
+125 IDEPDYYCSGSGV

-157 SDTYVVIGSDYEN
+157 SDTYVAIGSDYEN
-170 YEDAVAVSE
+170 YEDVVSVSE
-179 IFVHPSYIDEEYD
+179 IFIHPSYKDEDYD
-192 YDFAMLKLE
+192 YDFAILKLGRS
-201 WNVNQQYVAGWVGDR
+201 VNQQYISEWVGDR
-216 EDLDLISREAY
+216 EDFDLINSKAY

-281 DSPDGKNN
+281 DSPDGENN

-310 GSSSQEPTNLEGTS
+310 GSSSQEATNLEGTS

-336 LGGEWL
+336 LEGEWL